1 MDTQSRG
8 RVESA
13 GGMTPSVHLDIEAAY
28 DRWAPTYDT
37 YDNPMVYAANA
48 ALTVGLGGVKGL
60 DCLEFGCG
68 TGRNLAAMASAG
80 ARTVTGFDLSRHMLA
95 QAHLRNQDAP
105 AMAWT
110 LVHHDINAPA
120 PLPSASANFIL
131 FSLTLEHIREV
142 AVPLMQARRLLRRYG
157 TIRIVEIHP
166 FMSLNGDAA
175 HFKDGDQDIT
185 MPTFPHQF
193 QDWFKAFEKTGL
205 VMEDMREW
213 PASDFGPAAPEKLK
227 RRGPNWPWLV
237 DFTLRGR

>member
-1 MDTQSRG
+1 
-8 RVESA
+8 
-13 GGMTPSVHLDIEAAY
+13 
-28 DRWAPTYDT
+28 
-37 YDNPMVYAANA
+37 MVYAATA
-48 ALTVGLGGVKGL
+48 ALTVGLGDVKGL

-105 AMAWT
+105 ALAWT
-110 LVHHDINAPA
+110 LVHHDINTPA

-131 FSLTLEHIREV
+131 FSLTLEHISDV

-193 QDWFKAFEKTGL
+193 QDWFKAFEKIGL